1 MMTKRDRMKK
11 QESKYTAD
19 MTAGSLLTYETRII
33 AGLLLDGVDMK
44 AIKTQVEKQNILQ
57 KRSIEAAKRMF
68 SLIKNRLMGFDND
81 FYKLIYYGD
90 ADTSRQAML
99 VATIKNSRVMEEFML
114 STVREKYL
122 TGDRQLPKSAW
133 NRFVDGSQLGNPDFP
148 KWTQNTFQ
156 KIGDCI
162 YRALN
167 EAGYLSDTNE
177 LQSVYIS
184 REVKAYLADHN
195 MPRLLECLEVSL

>member
-1 MMTKRDRMKK
+1 MKK

-44 AIKTQVEKQNILQ
+44 AIKNQVEKQNILQ

-133 NRFVDGSQLGNPDFP
+133 NRFVDSSKLGNPDFP